1 MEAEPTTERQEH
13 QHHTGARTGQYGT
26 APKAS
31 CSGRRASRHGRS
43 LGTPENTH
51 VGHRRLRQQLAGPS
65 SQMKEQKWHPGR
77 VPRAGRTSKLGAAPV
92 VCVSRYQQSKGD
104 LKDLQL

>member
-13 QHHTGARTGQYGT
+13 QHHTGARTGQSGT

-31 CSGRRASRHGRS
+31 CSSRRASRHGRS

-77 VPRAGRTSKLGAAPV
+77 VPRAGRNFKTGSRPSS
-92 VCVSRYQQSKGD
+92 VCQRLPASKGD
-104 LKDLQL
+104 LKDLQF